1 MTGWQRSIK
10 EASDRIGAV
19 ILLAITWPIFLF
31 AAAIIKTF
39 STGPIF
45 FTQERIGQG
54 GRLFTIYKFRTMRTS
69 ASAHRFGNVTV
80 QNDLRLFPG
89 AALLRKYKVDELPQ
103 LLNVLN
109 GTMSLVGPR
118 PTVAEDHLRMSP
130 SQQQRSQVKP
140 GLTGLAQIRG
150 GAALPWPQRI
160 EYDLEYIRNYS
171 VWLDLAVMLCTV
183 WLVVTGRADANPAQ
197 ADEWADHETRE
208 DGAPQQATGTPRNR
222 AA

>member
-1 MTGWQRSIK
+1 
-10 EASDRIGAV
+10 
-19 ILLAITWPIFLF
+19 
-31 AAAIIKTF
+31 
-39 STGPIF
+39 
-45 FTQERIGQG
+45 
-54 GRLFTIYKFRTMRTS
+54 
-69 ASAHRFGNVTV
+69 
-80 QNDLRLFPG
+80 
-89 AALLRKYKVDELPQ
+89 
-103 LLNVLN
+103 
-109 GTMSLVGPR
+109 LVGPR